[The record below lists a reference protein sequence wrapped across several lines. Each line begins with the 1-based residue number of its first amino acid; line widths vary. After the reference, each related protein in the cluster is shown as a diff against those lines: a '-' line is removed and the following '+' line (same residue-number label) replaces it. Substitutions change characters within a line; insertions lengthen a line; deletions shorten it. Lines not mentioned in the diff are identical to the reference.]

1 MSILNS
7 KFLEPKSG
15 NISETIIF
23 YYDYLIDCSLL
34 FVAIQEFLDELSSM
48 SLFFSVMNN
57 FGLYNFNIFLHILSY
72 FIYFKL
78 LYIF

>member
-7 KFLEPKSG
+7 KFLEPKSE

-57 FGLYNFNIFLHILSY
+57 FGHNNFNIFL
-72 FIYFKL
+72 
-78 LYIF
+78 YI

>member
-23 YYDYLIDCSLL
+23 YYDYLIDYSLL
-34 FVAIQEFLDELSSM
+34 FVAIQEFLDELSAM
-48 SLFFSVMNN
+48 SLFNFNN
-57 FGLYNFNIFLHILSY
+57 NNNFNIFLCNLSY

>member
-7 KFLEPKSG
+7 KFLEPKSE

-57 FGLYNFNIFLHILSY
+57 FGHYNFNIFLYILSY